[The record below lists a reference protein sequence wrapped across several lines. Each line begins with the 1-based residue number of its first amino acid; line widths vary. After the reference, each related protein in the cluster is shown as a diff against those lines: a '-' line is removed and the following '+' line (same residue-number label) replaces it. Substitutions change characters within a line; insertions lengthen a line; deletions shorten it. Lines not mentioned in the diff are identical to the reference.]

1 MKVGINKLD
10 GVIGDMELVK
20 KQTVSY
26 ETMSAI
32 SSVPRLSSFTVLS
45 SSSE

>member
-20 KQTVSY
+20 KQTGLLRDDVQQ
-26 ETMSAI
+26 
-32 SSVPRLSSFTVLS
+32 
-45 SSSE
+45 